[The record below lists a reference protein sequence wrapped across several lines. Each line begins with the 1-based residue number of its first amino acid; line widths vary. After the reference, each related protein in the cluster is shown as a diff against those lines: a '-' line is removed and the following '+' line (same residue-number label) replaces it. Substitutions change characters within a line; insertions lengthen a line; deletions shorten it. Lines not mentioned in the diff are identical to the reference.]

1 MRLKTLQK
9 KSGGATF
16 SPEIPLHNPKSV
28 RGDGE
33 FVYLKIQIYMYVLMY
48 IYEFLN
54 KMLGW

>member
-48 IYEFLN
+48 IYEFF
-54 KMLGW
+54 K

>member
-9 KSGGATF
+9 KSGVAGF

-48 IYEFLN
+48 IYEFF
-54 KMLGW
+54 K